1 MGNFK
6 LFEFEINKLQKMKF
20 TVIAALVATAQASCV
35 ATAGGAAVT
44 GCTCKSDS
52 NCKSCFGADNE
63 TDSVNCWECT
73 DDTFALTKVTDKEY
87 GTCALKEKKE
97 EKKAA
102 EGEACD
108 KDKEKMGCAE
118 GLQCAAYPAE
128 KDADGNET
136 KAAEQKCAKP
146 EACKDGIVCGA
157 VKLGASLAAL
167 VVATYM

>member
-1 MGNFK
+1 MG
-6 LFEFEINKLQKMKF
+6 KF

-44 GCTCKSDS
+44 GCTCKADS

-63 TDSVNCWECT
+63 ADSVNCWECT

-102 EGEACD
+102 EGEVCD
-108 KDKEKMGCAE
+108 KDK
-118 GLQCAAYPAE
+118 
-128 KDADGNET
+128 DGNET

-146 EACKDGIVCGA
+146 EACK
-157 VKLGASLAAL
+157 
-167 VVATYM
+167 

>member
-6 LFEFEINKLQKMKF
+6 LFEFEINKLQQMKF

-73 DDTFALTKVTDKEY
+73 DDTFALTKV
-87 GTCALKEKKE
+87 
-97 EKKAA
+97 
-102 EGEACD
+102 

-136 KAAEQKCAKP
+136 NAAEQKCAKP

>member
-6 LFEFEINKLQKMKF
+6 FKFEINKLQKMKF

-63 TDSVNCWECT
+63 ADSVNCWECT

-87 GTCALKEKKE
+87 GTCALKEKS
-97 EKKAA
+97 
-102 EGEACD
+102 
-108 KDKEKMGCAE
+108 GCAE

-128 KDADGNET
+128 KDDAGNET

-146 EACKDGIVCGA
+146 AACKDGIVCGA